1 MRKGTA
7 ADALRDQELLA
18 VRDELQAMAV
28 AERTL
33 NIYGGELYRLDE
45 WLDGERLTDELLALY
60 LSKLHVEG
68 KAASTIGT
76 VVAAAKF
83 RAKNA
88 GLACPVGVQAMKTA
102 SGIRRAAAAKGGAQ
116 QADAIGWE
124 HAERMARMAERTGKT
139 GGLRD
144 AAMFAVG
151 SDAMLRVSEVVA
163 LDVADLRFGGDGRS
177 GAVVVVRRSKTDQE
191 GVGSALYCGAR
202 LKRWLETAGI
212 AQGALFRP
220 VHENGVVQEGR
231 LSARSL
237 QDIVKRWA
245 SEAGAPGRITWHSLR
260 IGSAQE
266 LMVRR
271 ASLVALQDAGRW
283 QSPNMPARYVRGQL
297 AAEGAMARLRYGQ
310 GEAQEGAEAT
320 AGRSGGA
327 ASKAPSRAGR
337 KGEKKVKKT
346 LAWPERRV
354 LGFPST
360 RIDGTYLVRCSGSR
374 VSNSPV
380 VLSAARIVRRSALVR
395 WLQRLN

>member
-7 ADALRDQELLA
+7 ADALRDQTLLA

-33 NIYGGELYRLDE
+33 NIYGGEMYRLDE

-88 GLACPVGVQAMKTA
+88 GLACPVGVQATKTA

-124 HAERMARMAERTGKT
+124 QAERMAQMAERTGKMS
-139 GGLRD
+139 GLRD

-163 LDVADLRFGGDGRS
+163 LDVGDLRFGGDGRS

-191 GVGSALYCGAR
+191 GVGSALYCGPPTVAR
-202 LKRWLETAGI
+202 LKLWLETAGI

-245 SEAGAPGRITWHSLR
+245 SEAGVPGRITWHSLR

-310 GEAQEGAEAT
+310 GEAQERSDAT
-320 AGRSGGA
+320 AGRGGG
-327 ASKAPSRAGR
+327 ASKAPSRVGR
-337 KGEKKVKKT
+337 RGEKKLQKV
-346 LAWPERRV
+346 LAWRKKRV

-360 RIDGTYLVRCSGSR
+360 RIDGTYWFGASVRGF
-374 VSNSPV
+374 SNSPV
-380 VLSAARIVRRSALVR
+380 VLSAARIVRR
-395 WLQRLN
+395 